1 MNEELER
8 EEIEKLLPWYVTGR
22 LERGDVGRVEGYL
35 RRHPDMLPQLDLIG
49 AERRETVR
57 GNEVIGVP
65 RAGMGEELLASLPAA
80 GSRRAHAR
88 RRLGR
93 FLDRVLGGLLS
104 MSPAG
109 RLQWAALVALVLAQ
123 SAVITG
129 LLIFGGGATYRVAAG
144 PSPGGHLS
152 ALVAFAD
159 EAKAAAMAR
168 LLTEFD
174 ATIVDGPKPGGVY
187 KITVRSRDNSR
198 AAQRELLDRL
208 AARRDVIRI
217 VLPSN

>member
-1 MNEELER
+1 MNDEVER

-22 LERGDVGRVEGYL
+22 LERTDVGRIEDYL
-35 RRHPDMLPQLDLIG
+35 RRHPDMMPQLDQIR

-57 GNEVIGVP
+57 ANEAIGVP
-65 RAGMGEELLASLPAA
+65 RAGMDEDVLASLPLVRPRRAQ
-80 GSRRAHAR
+80 SRRR
-88 RRLGR
+88 PSVGR
-93 FLDRVLGGLLS
+93 FLDRLPG
-104 MSPAG
+104 MPTAG
-109 RLQWAALVALVLAQ
+109 RLQWAALVALILTQ

-129 LLIFGGGATYRVAAG
+129 LLVFGGGATYRVAAG
-144 PSPGGHLS
+144 PSAGDHLS

-187 KITVRSRDNSR
+187 KIMMRSRDNSR
-198 AAQRELLDRL
+198 AAQQELLDRL

-217 VLPSN
+217 VLPSGD

>member
-1 MNEELER
+1 MNEEVER
-8 EEIEKLLPWYVTGR
+8 DEIEKLLPWYVTGR
-22 LERGDVGRVEGYL
+22 LERADVGRVEAYL
-35 RRHPDMLPQLDLIG
+35 RRHPDMLPQLDLIR
-49 AERRETVR
+49 AERSETVR
-57 GNEVIGVP
+57 GNEAIGVP
-65 RAGMGEELLASLPAA
+65 RAGMGEDVLAALPP
-80 GSRRAHAR
+80 SPPRRAQAR
-88 RRLGR
+88 RRPSLGR
-93 FLDRVLGGLLS
+93 SGGWLS
-104 MSPAG
+104 MPTAG
-109 RLQWAALVALVLAQ
+109 RLQWAALVALILAQ

-144 PSPGGHLS
+144 PSPGDHLS

-187 KITVRSRDNSR
+187 KIKVRSRDNSR
-198 AAQRELLDRL
+198 AAQQQLLDRL

-217 VLPSN
+217 VLPSGD